1 MNILLEKIEEFNLGR
16 DKSFRGEIRN
26 STLYI
31 IHELDASQL
40 SSSIAKLKELTEF
53 REIQTIHISALDEF
67 LTNIEDKDS
76 AVILTMHL
84 ALDQEINTHRR
95 ISNQVFNSDVFQMN
109 PYNKIAKIFDDKY
122 LFYALMAANAVK
134 QPYTEL
140 ITKGQNSN
148 STKLSNF
155 SKLIGK
161 PRHGTEKIGF
171 KHLSTLDSEE
181 TLEHIA
187 KIHEYDDCIIQEAIE
202 FNSEFKVL
210 YLQGKFYCKREI
222 DKALKAEIYE
232 FTDLIDDYAK
242 RNQIIMPEIFSLDI
256 LETMDRGYL
265 ILEAN
270 IRPAAIYNVAP

>member
-1 MNILLEKIEEFNLGR
+1 MSILLEKIEEFNLGR
-16 DKSFRGEIRN
+16 GKSFRGDIRN

-40 SSSIAKLKELTEF
+40 SSSIAKLRELTQF

-67 LTNIEDKDS
+67 LPSVEDKDS
-76 AVILTMHL
+76 AVILTIHL

-95 ISNQVFNSDVFQMN
+95 ISNQVFNSDIFQMN

-122 LFYALMAANAVK
+122 LFYALMTANAIK

-140 ITKGQNSN
+140 ISKGQKFNSQ
-148 STKLSNF
+148 KLNCY
-155 SKLIGK
+155 SKLIIK

-171 KHLSTLDSEE
+171 KRIDSLNSEE
-181 TLEHIA
+181 TLEHIN
-187 KIHEYDDCIIQEAIE
+187 KIHDYDDCIVQEAIE

-210 YLQGKFYCKREI
+210 YLQGKFYAKREI
-222 DKALKAEIYE
+222 DKSLKAEIYE
-232 FTDLIDDYAK
+232 FVDLIDDYAK

-270 IRPAAIYNVAP
+270 IRPAAIYKTA